1 MDVFLLRLAR
11 NDRQQSGCRDR
22 EHGHGARRGRHTT
35 EVMNLNAVRG
45 RNALRRRPAL
55 L

>member
-1 MDVFLLRLAR
+1 MIVTSVRW
-11 NDRQQSGCRDR
+11 DR
-22 EHGHGARRGRHTT
+22 EHGHGARRGLYTT

-45 RNALRRRPAL
+45 RNALCRPAL